1 MCYAG
6 VKIYFVSVIC
16 NISSSSVTMVS
27 TRCSDSRQQLQYAP
41 SQSQTYRCVHTEHLH
56 PIAINRLRD
65 IKRFLSNFITILNH
79 TSICN
84 SPYQR
89 QVLDVVKYGLA
100 IGSSRLSYYLKP
112 AHRRSL
118 RICCVILPIAFM
130 SCLTSIADGFVLT
143 TSPNMVKQY

>member
-41 SQSQTYRCVHTEHLH
+41 SQSQTYRCEHTEHLH
-56 PIAINRLRD
+56 PIVINRLRD

-89 QVLDVVKYGLA
+89 
-100 IGSSRLSYYLKP
+100 
-112 AHRRSL
+112 
-118 RICCVILPIAFM
+118 
-130 SCLTSIADGFVLT
+130 
-143 TSPNMVKQY
+143 

>member
-1 MCYAG
+1 MCHPW

-56 PIAINRLRD
+56 PIVINRLRD
-65 IKRFLSNFITILNH
+65 IKRFLSNFITVLYY
-79 TSICN
+79 TPICN
-84 SPYQR
+84 SPSQR
-89 QVLDVVKYGLA
+89 WVLDVVKNGLA
-100 IGSSRLSYYLKP
+100 IGSSRLSYYLEP

-118 RICCVILPIAFM
+118 RICCVILPITFM

-143 TSPNMVKQY
+143 TSPNMVK